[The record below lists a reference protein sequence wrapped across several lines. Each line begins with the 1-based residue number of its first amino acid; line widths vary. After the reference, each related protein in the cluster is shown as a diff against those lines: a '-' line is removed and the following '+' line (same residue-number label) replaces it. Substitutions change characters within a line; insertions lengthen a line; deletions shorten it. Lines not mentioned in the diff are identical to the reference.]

1 MHACMQACSIMFKS
15 RLPLLLVFN
24 KSDVAGSE
32 LCREW
37 MADFQKFHAALDSDS
52 TYAATLS
59 RSLSMVG
66 PLLCAVGA
74 L

>member
-1 MHACMQACSIMFKS
+1 MFKS

-24 KSDVAGSE
+24 KADIASAE
-32 LCREW
+32 LCRDW

-59 RSLSMVG
+59 RSLSMVW
-66 PLLCAVGA
+66 CAAA
-74 L
+74 LKYPAFGVPGHRV